1 MSLLKHKRS
10 IDDIWPINNKTFLIR
25 VDFNIPIRNG
35 TLSRSGGGDA
45 RILAA
50 LPTVRRVIE
59 GGGKA
64 VLFSHMGRPTGHKHS
79 ILQTT
84 PEQHRHYL
92 QIWKS
97 ERGKG
102 LTTYFSLLSGED
114 KKRILNWSS
123 VAGEAWKLSDVAGAG
138 KTDLFASL
146 GMEEK
151 VVLLERFRMEEKKS
165 GEAVEE
171 SSTSS
176 CNNND
181 DNDDDEETQFPQLRQ
196 YDGFQEELTLEPVAT
211 RLSQLLN
218 ADPSSSSPIVVKFAP
233 DCMNAKEIVQSLTPG
248 QVLLLENV
256 RFYSDDNS
264 KDESERRAMAE
275 RLASYGDYFVSD
287 AFGTSHRTSA
297 TVVGIPSVMGH
308 GCCGYSMKREIE
320 AYADLLGEPPR
331 PIVAVV
337 GGVKVSEKILWIES
351 ILPQMDYIVVGGAVA
366 FTFLKSR
373 GFTIGRS
380 FHEAG
385 QSFSDRYEE
394 VENIDEMA
402 ERLLVKAKA
411 CNVRVLLP
419 LDHICHT
426 ACCATDSPLVT
437 ENANIP
443 DGYIALDIGPKTA
456 EQYQNCIAS
465 CRTAVWSGPMG
476 VYEMPSYSNGTF
488 VIAKAMGD
496 GTQERGLVS
505 IIGGGASATAARV
518 CGHEGRVSHISSGG
532 GASLDL
538 LLEGKNLPGI
548 SVLDDL

>member
-25 VDFNIPIRNG
+25 VDFNIPIRNAFLQY
-35 TLSRSGGGDA
+35 TTHTHTR
-45 RILAA
+45 
-50 LPTVRRVIE
+50 T
-59 GGGKA
+59 K
-64 VLFSHMGRPTGHKHS
+64 HNQKGRPTGHKHS

-138 KTDLFASL
+138 NGTTD
-146 GMEEK
+146 E
-151 VVLLERFRMEEKKS
+151 
-165 GEAVEE
+165 EE